1 MNELGMDIKHPK
13 RRGEW
18 AELRFMACAAEN
30 GLRVT
35 KPWGDCSSYDF
46 AVEHNGHFLRV
57 QVKSTQHTKHG
68 GYSCTVRTGKSVY
81 LGDPFDWLAAFVIP
95 KNLWYIIPAKLVV
108 GRICILLY
116 PDRQDSRYTQY
127 LEAWKLLKSDN
138 SATPQ

>member
-1 MNELGMDIKHPK
+1 MGGQVSAHLCVLGTLMNELGMDIKHPK

-57 QVKSTQHTKHG
+57 QVKSTQHQSTADILAPCAPERA
-68 GYSCTVRTGKSVY
+68 CT
-81 LGDPFDWLAAFVIP
+81 L
-95 KNLWYIIPAKLVV
+95 
-108 GRICILLY
+108 
-116 PDRQDSRYTQY
+116 
-127 LEAWKLLKSDN
+127 
-138 SATPQ
+138 ATPSIGWPRS